1 MVEPMGADTLIW
13 CRLADG
19 TAFSFRH
26 DADAHLHA
34 GDALA
39 VRFPA
44 DALSLFDEASG
55 QRL

>member
-1 MVEPMGADTLIW
+1 V
-13 CRLADG
+13 
-19 TAFSFRH
+19 H
-26 DADAHLHA
+26 V

>member
-1 MVEPMGADTLIW
+1 MGADTLIW

-19 TAFSFRH
+19 TAFSFRQ
-26 DADAHLHA
+26 DADAQVHV